1 MRCATWLCVSV
12 MRCVGILDCP
22 ICMGETMIL
31 ACLCA
36 RYAHDSSGH
45 LYHWC
50 ARCMRFH
57 SSTTIPSLCVCLVGF
72 RIWFLSQH
80 TSNMPCEWQATSSGS
95 KHTRHHQ
102 TNKKKLSLFFPPK
115 ERNATRLSQSVNA
128 RTLLAPA
135 LCVYDWSSNGAQVI
149 VMTAYTV
156 SIDSVYEPNS
166 TSVIQN
172 TLNKVDLFQYSV

>member
-31 ACLCA
+31 ACLRA

-50 ARCMRFH
+50 ARCMRLH
-57 SSTTIPSLCVCLVGF
+57 SSTSIPSLCVCLVGF

-95 KHTRHHQ
+95 EHARHHQ
-102 TNKKKLSLFFPPK
+102 TEKKTFSLFST
-115 ERNATRLSQSVNA
+115 ERKKCHSIEPECECANAAGPCTVCTIDPATARKWSLWRPIPSV
-128 RTLLAPA
+128 
-135 LCVYDWSSNGAQVI
+135 
-149 VMTAYTV
+149 
-156 SIDSVYEPNS
+156 
-166 TSVIQN
+166 
-172 TLNKVDLFQYSV
+172 